1 MRGTV
6 RNMVEP
12 VRVPDLS
19 SRPYGLE
26 VERMMAASAPVL
38 YRAWTEQFDHWFA
51 APGSVLMRP
60 AVNEPFFFETDYQ
73 GMRSPHYGRFLRL
86 NPDQLVELTW
96 VTGTGGTDGAETTV
110 TVHFAPTDYGTRLSL
125 AHAGFA
131 DEPSRDRH
139 SQAWPMVLE
148 QLDQRTGTPLEQR

>member
-1 MRGTV
+1 
-6 RNMVEP
+6 MVEP

-26 VERMMAASAPVL
+26 VQRAMAAPPPVL
-38 YRAWTEQFDHWFA
+38 YRAWTERFDHWFA

-73 GMRSPHYGRFLRL
+73 GMRSPHYGRFLHL
-86 NPDQLVELTW
+86 VPDQVVELTW
-96 VTGTGGTDGAETTV
+96 VTGAGGTEGTETVLTV
-110 TVHFAPTDYGTRLSL
+110 EFTPKDSGTRLRL

-131 DEPSRDRH
+131 DEPTRDRH
-139 SQAWPMVLE
+139 SQAWPLVLE
-148 QLDQRTGTPLEQR
+148 QLDQRTAEPA